1 MKAIAVR
8 GGGRGADGVK
18 RERRVSRTRFVLETR
33 SFAAA
38 LVESVHT
45 PLLVLDVNLSV
56 QAANRAFYDLFQVSP
71 EATKGHIICA
81 SGDGVWNFPRLRQFL
96 EGIHPNRE
104 QFAKLE
110 VEEEFPRIGRKTLLL
125 RG

>member
-45 PLLVLDVNLSV
+45 PLLVLDVDFSV

-71 EATKGHIICA
+71 EATKGRSICG
-81 SGDGVWNFPRLRQFL
+81 SGNGIWNIPRLRHFL
-96 EGIHPNRE
+96 QGVQP
-104 QFAKLE
+104 
-110 VEEEFPRIGRKTLLL
+110 
-125 RG
+125 